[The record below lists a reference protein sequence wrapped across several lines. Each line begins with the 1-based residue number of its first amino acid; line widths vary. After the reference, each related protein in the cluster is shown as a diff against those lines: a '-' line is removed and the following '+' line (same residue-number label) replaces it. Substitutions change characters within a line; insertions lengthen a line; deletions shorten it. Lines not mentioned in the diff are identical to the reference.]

1 MSDFNGKVI
10 KGNGVK
16 TIIRKDG
23 NVIVSLDNGEELS
36 FDKLVCAT
44 HADQTYKMITDITDE
59 ERLILEPWEYSRNR
73 TVLHTDSSFM
83 PPSKTHGPAGITSKN
98 KGSKDEDNVSV
109 TYYMNRLQGL
119 STNNDYLV
127 TLNPVTEIPKD
138 KIIYETVYTHPK
150 YTQQSLATQKNIN
163 DVSGKKTY
171 SFVEVTV
178 DTDSTRTQYFLL

>member
-1 MSDFNGKVI
+1 MG
-10 KGNGVK
+10 
-16 TIIRKDG
+16 
-23 NVIVSLDNGEELS
+23 LLEL
-36 FDKLVCAT
+36 
-44 HADQTYKMITDITDE
+44 HQ
-59 ERLILEPWEYSRNR
+59 
-73 TVLHTDSSFM
+73 
-83 PPSKTHGPAGITSKN
+83 N

-163 DVSGKKTY
+163 DVSGKENV
-171 SFVEVTV
+171 FFWEVTA